1 MTRISLI
8 SLWMRRRR
16 LAGTAIAVILG
27 VAFLSGT
34 LVLGDTLRANFDR
47 LFAEVSAGTDVV
59 VRNAAAI
66 ESDAGA
72 DDARGPI
79 DQSLL
84 DTVRQVDGVA
94 TAEAQLVGYGSLI
107 GRDGDAIGGNGPP
120 RLAGSWITTP
130 ELNPYKL
137 VEGRAPAGPDEVVIN
152 RGAANAGDL
161 ELGDTTTVQVPAPVE
176 VTIVGIAT
184 FGDADGVG
192 ETTWTAFDLES
203 AQRHMTGQTGQVS
216 TILASAE
223 QGVGSDELTRSVEAA
238 LPDGVEAI
246 TGEQLADERTDAIA
260 RTFLDMLRT
269 ALVVFAGIALV
280 VATLSITNTFSITVA
295 QRSRELALLRAVGA
309 SRRQIR
315 RSVTLEALALGVV
328 AAGIGVVAGLG
339 VAELLKGVF
348 DAFGGALPAGG
359 LEVDAVSLAVA
370 FLGGVAVTLVAAQ
383 SAARAAS
390 RVAPVEVM
398 RQANAEA
405 VGIGRRRS
413 ILGLAV
419 IAAGLA
425 AAVIAAF
432 TGSLVVA
439 AVGAI
444 ALLVGT
450 LASAPAA
457 LSPVTDAIGRPLRR
471 VRGVNGMLAQGNI
484 RRSPRRSAATATALL
499 VGVAVVSLFTVFTA
513 SLKASLDDRVSDDF
527 GADLAV
533 ATPVFGGGD
542 LTSDAAAEV
551 RELNEIEAAVGLGGG
566 PVVIDGDDTDVT
578 ATTLPELSDVAGLET
593 SSGSLASAD
602 RNSMAIDEWTAER
615 EGWVLGD
622 EVELRFVDAATETVA
637 ISAIYG
643 DNALL
648 GPRVITQELWE
659 DHTVQPTVR
668 TVLLSTAEGVSLDE
682 ARQAVEPVAERSGG
696 DVQDREEY
704 ASAAT
709 EGLDMLLGIVYVLL
723 ALAIVIALL
732 GIGNTLSLAVH
743 ERRGELGL
751 LRAVGQT
758 RRQAR
763 AVLRLETAI
772 ISSFGTA
779 CGLLLGGFI
788 GWVLFATVSDDGGF
802 AFPAT
807 QLAVIAV
814 LGALAGALAARRPAR
829 RAARLPILDAIAS
842 E

>member
-16 LAGTAIAVILG
+16 LAGTAMAVILG

-59 VRNAAAI
+59 VRNATAI
-66 ESDAGA
+66 ESDVGA

-84 DTVRQVDGVA
+84 DTVRNVDGVA
-94 TAEAQLVGYGSLI
+94 TAEPQLVGYGSLI

-120 RLAGSWITTP
+120 RLAGSWISTP
-130 ELNPYKL
+130 ELNPYRL
-137 VEGRAPAGPDEVVIN
+137 VEGRAPAGPNEVVVN
-152 RGAANAGDL
+152 RGAAEAGDL
-161 ELGDTTTVQVPAPVE
+161 ELGDTTSVQVPAPVE

-203 AQRHMTGQTGQVS
+203 AQRHMIGGAGRVS
-216 TILASAE
+216 AILASAE
-223 QGVGSDELTRSVEAA
+223 QGVGSDELTQRVEAA

-246 TGEQLADERTDAIA
+246 TGGQLADERTDEIA

-309 SRRQIR
+309 SRRQVR
-315 RSVTLEALALGVV
+315 RSVTLEALGLGGV

-339 VAELLKGVF
+339 VAQLLKGVF
-348 DAFGGALPAGG
+348 DAFGGELPAGG
-359 LEVDAVSLAVA
+359 LEVDVGSLAVA
-370 FLGGVAVTLVAAQ
+370 FLVGVVVTLVAAQ
-383 SAARAAS
+383 SAARRAS

-398 RQANAEA
+398 RQASAEA
-405 VGIGRRRS
+405 FGIGRRRTA
-413 ILGLAV
+413 IGLAV
-419 IAAGLA
+419 IAVGMTAG
-425 AAVIAAF
+425 VIAALSG
-432 TGSLVVA
+432 TLVVA
-439 AVGAI
+439 TLGAV

-450 LASAPAA
+450 LVSAPAA
-457 LSPVTDAIGRPLRR
+457 LSPVADAIGRPLRR
-471 VRGVNGMLAQGNI
+471 LRGVNGLLAQGNV

-513 SLKASLDDRVSDDF
+513 SLKSSLDARASDDF

-533 ATPVFGGGD
+533 ATPVFGGE
-542 LTSDAAAEV
+542 LSSDAAGEM
-551 RELNEIEAAVGLGGG
+551 RELNEIESALGLGGG
-566 PVVIDGDDTDVT
+566 AVVIEGDDTNVT
-578 ATTLPELSDVAGLET
+578 ATAPAKLQDVAGLET
-593 SSGSLASAD
+593 VDGSLVSED
-602 RNSMAIDEWTAER
+602 RNSMAIDESTAER
-615 EGWVLGD
+615 EGWAVGD
-622 EVELRFVDAATETVA
+622 EVELGFVDAATETVT
-637 ISAIYG
+637 IEAIYR
-643 DNALL
+643 DNAVV

-659 DHTVQPTVR
+659 DHNVQPTVR
-668 TVLLSTAEGVSLDE
+668 AVLLSTANEVSLEE
-682 ARQAVEPVAERSGG
+682 ARQAVEPFAERLGG
-696 DVQDREEY
+696 DIQDREEY

-732 GIGNTLSLAVH
+732 GIGNTMSLAVH

-772 ISSFGTA
+772 LSSFGTS
-779 CGLLLGGFI
+779 CGLLLGGFL
-788 GWVLFATVSDDGGF
+788 GWVLFATVSEDGGF
-802 AFPAT
+802 ALPAT
-807 QLAVIAV
+807 QIAAIAV